1 MYVKCSNCLKR
12 EGTQTHWDELF
23 CEECENNWIKEE
35 FIGMLIGLAII
46 AVAVFIF
53 SLFIRKP
60 LI

>member
-35 FIGMLIGLAII
+35 FIVMWIAFGIVAIAI
-46 AVAVFIF
+46 FIF
-53 SLFIRKP
+53 SLIMQWV
-60 LI
+60 I